1 MTTSR
6 NHASRNLISHN
17 NTSHN
22 NTSHNNTS
30 GKFSA
35 LDVTQWRA
43 EWQLLTR
50 QRLAMWLLGLLLA
63 MNMLALGNGVRVVS
77 AQHELSAARQ
87 QVQDASNAAW
97 LSHFGAQQEAG
108 SIGYYYNH
116 IVDQPPPAMAVFA
129 LGHRELQP
137 LLLRVRLLGLDGQL
151 YESEQLNPE
160 LLMLGG
166 FDFAFVLVYLVPL
179 VLLVLL
185 HDWQSGERESGRLP
199 MLQLLARPLA
209 ALWWRRLITRVA
221 PVWLLVLLPALL
233 LAIGRGASL
242 LFLAGLVLIV
252 SVYIAFWVA
261 LCTFISRA
269 HWRSSVNAGA
279 LLGCWL
285 LLTLVAPSFAA
296 YLIQQQLPVADGMS
310 LTLKHREA
318 VHSAWDK
325 PKADTFAR
333 FFQDHPEWRDT
344 PPVSGRFHWKWYYA
358 FQHVGDMQV
367 ADDVAQYQARILR
380 REDWSRRT
388 GWLLPSAAVQY
399 ALHALADTD
408 QRAQLRWQNAVRA
421 FHDELR
427 THFYPWLFN
436 DRPYLKTELAQLP
449 RWQAPAVETRLE
461 ADVLLAM
468 ALITAALG
476 LLARRRLYA
485 PQGTTLHSGAFL
497 SH

>member
-1 MTTSR
+1 M
-6 NHASRNLISHN
+6 N
-17 NTSHN
+17 NTLRFFPAS
-22 NTSHNNTS
+22 TLAS
-30 GKFSA
+30 
-35 LDVTQWRA
+35 WRA
-43 EWQLLTR
+43 EWQLLIR

-63 MNMLALGNGVRVVS
+63 MNVLALGNGLRVIEG
-77 AQHELSAARQ
+77 QQQLSAARQ
-87 QVQDASNAAW
+87 QVQDAGNAAW
-97 LSHFGAQQEAG
+97 LSHFGAQQQAG
-108 SIGYYYNH
+108 SIGYYYKH
-116 IVDQPPPAMAVFA
+116 IVDQPPPPMAVLA

-137 LLLRVRLLGLDGQL
+137 QLLGVRLLGLDGQL
-151 YESEQLNPE
+151 YESEQHNPE

-209 ALWWRRLITRVA
+209 ALWWRRLLTRVI
-221 PVWLLVLLPALL
+221 PVWLLTLLPALL
-233 LAIGRGASL
+233 LAMARGASP
-242 LFLAGLVLIV
+242 LFLTGLVLIV
-252 SVYIAFWVA
+252 SLYLAFWVV
-261 LCTFISRA
+261 LCVVITRT

-325 PKADTFAR
+325 PKADTFAQ
-333 FFQDHPEWRDT
+333 FFVAHPEWRDT
-344 PPVSGRFHWKWYYA
+344 PPVDERFHWKWYYA

-367 ADDVAQYQARILR
+367 AADVAQYQARILE
-380 REDWSRRT
+380 REDWSRRSA
-388 GWLLPSAAVQY
+388 WLLPSAGVHY

-421 FHDELR
+421 FHDQLR
-427 THFYPWLFN
+427 RHFYPWLFH
-436 DRPYLKTELAQLP
+436 DRPYLKAELAQLP
-449 RWQAPAVETRLE
+449 RWQAPAPETRLE

-468 ALITAALG
+468 ALFTAALA
-476 LLARRRLYA
+476 LLVYRQQRA
-485 PQGTTLHSGAFL
+485 PQSTGL
-497 SH
+497 SLAHQAH